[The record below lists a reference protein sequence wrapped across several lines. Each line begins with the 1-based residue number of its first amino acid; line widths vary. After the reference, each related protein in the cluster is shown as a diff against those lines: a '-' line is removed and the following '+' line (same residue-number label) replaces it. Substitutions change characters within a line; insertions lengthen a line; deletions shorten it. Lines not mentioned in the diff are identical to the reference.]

1 MLQVASKFQASSSAA
16 GELFSSA
23 ESFRHTLAIARR
35 QLFPV
40 LAVVLSVFLLA
51 GIYLAT
57 TLPKYTATAT
67 MVIDTNNKLN
77 QQQSIMSDAV
87 VDSTSVETQVEVLK
101 SDNVAH
107 LVIKKLNLAQDPE
120 FVGAGGGVLAMVV
133 GSIMKLLP
141 HSSTAPEGESEQV
154 LKAFRSMANI
164 RRSGLTYAISI
175 SFTSLRPG
183 RAAKI
188 ANAIAEAYVD
198 DQMDSRLQ
206 ATQRA
211 GIWLQGRIVEL
222 RGQVLAAEQ
231 AVQDFK
237 DQNNIV
243 DAGGRLVTEQQLA
256 EVNSQLIM
264 ARAQTSEAKAKL
276 DRIEELLTGNGS
288 IPDADVSDSLRS
300 EVITKLRNEYL
311 QLSGREGLWAN
322 QYGKGHQAVVNLRKQ
337 MDELRRSM
345 LNELARIGGSFKSE
359 YEIASAREQSLQASL
374 EKVTAQSQSTK
385 QSQIKL
391 RELQSNAQVH
401 RNLYDTL
408 LQRHMEAVQQ
418 QSVPITE
425 ARVISPASPPNKKSS
440 PSTVIVLAT
449 TVLAS
454 GLLGAGIALFRE
466 LCDRVFRTSSQVE
479 QGLHVPCLGMLP
491 TISEAREARKR
502 PIRRPKRTALL
513 AYAVDNPLSRYTEC
527 LRALRLA
534 CDFNVPARTTSEG
547 SPAQGRVIA
556 FTSTI
561 PKEGKSTVAANFA
574 RLMAPAGTIL
584 VDADLRQPSLSR
596 QLVPNAKAGLVEVIT
611 GNSPIRDVIHLDE
624 LTDLHILP
632 ASGPSELPAPSS
644 DVIGSTGMKRL
655 IEFLRHRYNYVV
667 IDLPPLAPAVDVQ
680 ATIDFVDSY
689 MYVIEW
695 GRTPADLVLHHLG
708 RSPTIHDR
716 LLGVILNKA
725 NTRQLNHYE
734 KAYGSSQYTKL
745 YSRYRYAA

>member
-337 MDELRRSM
+337 MDEL
-345 LNELARIGGSFKSE
+345 
-359 YEIASAREQSLQASL
+359 
-374 EKVTAQSQSTK
+374 
-385 QSQIKL
+385 
-391 RELQSNAQVH
+391 
-401 RNLYDTL
+401 
-408 LQRHMEAVQQ
+408 
-418 QSVPITE
+418 
-425 ARVISPASPPNKKSS
+425 
-440 PSTVIVLAT
+440 
-449 TVLAS
+449 
-454 GLLGAGIALFRE
+454 
-466 LCDRVFRTSSQVE
+466 
-479 QGLHVPCLGMLP
+479 
-491 TISEAREARKR
+491 
-502 PIRRPKRTALL
+502 
-513 AYAVDNPLSRYTEC
+513 
-527 LRALRLA
+527 
-534 CDFNVPARTTSEG
+534 
-547 SPAQGRVIA
+547 
-556 FTSTI
+556 
-561 PKEGKSTVAANFA
+561 
-574 RLMAPAGTIL
+574 
-584 VDADLRQPSLSR
+584 
-596 QLVPNAKAGLVEVIT
+596 
-611 GNSPIRDVIHLDE
+611 
-624 LTDLHILP
+624 
-632 ASGPSELPAPSS
+632 
-644 DVIGSTGMKRL
+644 
-655 IEFLRHRYNYVV
+655 
-667 IDLPPLAPAVDVQ
+667 
-680 ATIDFVDSY
+680 
-689 MYVIEW
+689 
-695 GRTPADLVLHHLG
+695 
-708 RSPTIHDR
+708 
-716 LLGVILNKA
+716 
-725 NTRQLNHYE
+725 
-734 KAYGSSQYTKL
+734 
-745 YSRYRYAA
+745 